1 MTLPSPVNV
10 QRHQRKISST
20 TEFKELTKKDSI
32 NQISIELDKL
42 GLTARSSQERE
53 AFMGDMG
60 GFKELYRKFIIGSG
74 PIQWEKIQPLP
85 EGAVQD
91 YKLLNQPSKELVKDM
106 LNKLVVVK
114 LNGGLGMCSC
124 TSNSMS
130 LIWLPLFQVH
140 RWGALVP
147 SR

>member
-1 MTLPSPVNV
+1 MTLPAPVNAP
-10 QRHQRKISST
+10 RHQRKISST

-53 AFMGDMG
+53 SFMADMTN
-60 GFKELYRKFIIGSG
+60 FKDLYQKFIIGSG

-85 EGAVQD
+85 NGAIQD
-91 YKLLNQPSKELVKDM
+91 YKLLNRPEKEQVKEM

-114 LNGGLGMCSC
+114 LNGGLGMC
-124 TSNSMS
+124 
-130 LIWLPLFQVH
+130 
-140 RWGALVP
+140 
-147 SR
+147 